1 MYCDFASYVRTQEVQ
16 KEYIDRLIKE
26 IEDCPASDTVDTVFI
41 GGGTPSVLSFTEI
54 QRLVCALREKFSFA
68 KECEFTIEVNPGT
81 VDAEKLKGYRSLSIN
96 RLSIGLQTCD
106 DIQLKKLGRIHT
118 YQEFETTFR
127 LAREAGF
134 ENINVDLMSAI
145 PGQTRLS
152 YSDTLKKV
160 LHFNP
165 EHISAYSLI
174 IEEGTPFA
182 EMELDLPG
190 EDEER
195 EMYYDTKR
203 ILAASGYERYEIS
216 NYAKKGYEC
225 RHNMTYWTGIEYLGL
240 GLGAASYFK
249 GCRYKN
255 TSDMELYL
263 QNATEKIIEEE
274 LVLTAEDKMEE
285 YMFLGLRL
293 KKGVSIG
300 LFENLFRVPMDT
312 IYGKEIEKMKTEGLL
327 LQHGDKLR
335 LSKKGTDVANYVMS
349 HFILDK

>member
-216 NYAKKGYEC
+216 NYAKKGFIC
-225 RHNMTYWTGIEYLGL
+225 RHNVGYWTGKEYLGF
-240 GLGAASYFK
+240 GVAAASFHQGIRKCNQLSVEDY
-249 GCRYKN
+249 
-255 TSDMELYL
+255 
-263 QNATEKIIEEE
+263 IENGPRLEE
-274 LVLTAEDKMEE
+274 NIMLTKEE
-285 YMFLGLRL
+285 QMSEFFFVGLRMI
-293 KKGVSIG
+293 KGVSERQ
-300 LFENLFRVPMDT
+300 FQ
-312 IYGKEIEKMKTEGLL
+312 GKFGVSSDEIFGEIIKKHIETGLL
-327 LQHGDKLR
+327 ARENGYISLTDKGL
-335 LSKKGTDVANYVMS
+335 DVSNYVLCD
-349 HFILDK
+349 FIL